1 MNSEIALMVMS
12 HGQFAKAAMASLE
25 LVIGKQNNYDTMAIE
40 LVDNVDA
47 LKEEMF
53 DKVAKLDT
61 ERGLVVFTDILGGTP
76 MNLAGH
82 LLIKENVLL
91 CSGFNLP
98 MLLEFSLN
106 RGKDFG
112 EIRAVIE
119 MAYSNG
125 MTIATNDNLKEE
137 EDEDDLFL

>member
-12 HGQFAKAAMASLE
+12 HGSFAKAAMASLE
-25 LVIGKQNNYDTMAIE
+25 LVIGKQPNYDTMSIE

-47 LKEEMF
+47 LKDELF
-53 DKVAKLDT
+53 KKVANLNT
-61 ERGLVVFTDILGGTP
+61 GRGLVVFTDILGGTP

-82 LLIKENVLL
+82 LLGQDQVLL

-98 MLLEFSLN
+98 VLLEFSMN
-106 RGKDFG
+106 RGKDFE

-119 MAYSNG
+119 NAYGKG
-125 MTIATNDNLKEE
+125 MTIVTGAELKEE
-137 EDEDDLFL
+137 EEDDLLL